1 MWVMDRPSGER
12 IKVRGDNYI
21 VDCSLSIVDLKNKNN
36 QQTATSKQQMKRAR
50 ARIEQES
57 EK

>member
-1 MWVMDRPSGER
+1 LIIALPV
-12 IKVRGDNYI
+12 GDCLLLI
-21 VDCSLSIVDLKNKNN
+21 GKK
-36 QQTATSKQQMKRAR
+36 QPATSKQQMKRAR

>member
-1 MWVMDRPSGER
+1 VVARKQKINDQEN
-12 IKVRGDNYI
+12 I
-21 VDCSLSIVDLKNKNN
+21 NN
-36 QQTATSKQQMKRAR
+36 QQPATSKQQMKRAR